1 MLDKLETIDTIIYNN
16 IINTISIE
24 SIENDTIILT
34 KKKKSKTKKK
44 REICRP
50 VLFISDSSSS
60 ETE

>member
-1 MLDKLETIDTIIYNN
+1 MLDKLETIDTID
-16 IINTISIE
+16 TIE